1 MSLNCH
7 CYRCNIV
14 DYSAN
19 AYFSLNNED
28 EQNLILQICVGILK
42 AIQDEKFSIDI
53 SYNGSSLTH
62 KQINNITQVENCI
75 DREFNQLF
83 RSNKLHKKINKLPIS
98 IWRIEFEW
106 TDNDFLIKRLLKILR
121 EWFNPFTNYLQ
132 KIDNQK
138 RNKLVSDHSNDG
150 KLKQYLMNN
159 LKNHFP
165 GFEYIIEY
173 SWKSCDNN
181 NCYGDFIFASDSGIF
196 IVIKAKWLNVR
207 RGPNVRKSRISS
219 NKEDKI
225 QVSEYKS
232 KVSEEF
238 NGKFII
244 VLGVIFTNNLDE
256 NNVILKFV
264 DDDGMIAKHFKEVY
278 GFSYPKTKYESYDE
292 CQIFLQNRDNFED
305 SSHNYQTAASTRQGK
320 FCISLSLL
328 FQKWRLINMQLFF
341 LVDDPSY
348 GSVATRALSGIAAI
362 VAAGYMFYQTF
373 IKKSDGK

>member
-83 RSNKLHKKINKLPIS
+83 RN
-98 IWRIEFEW
+98 
-106 TDNDFLIKRLLKILR
+106 
-121 EWFNPFTNYLQ
+121 
-132 KIDNQK
+132 NQK

-305 SSHNYQTAASTRQGK
+305 SSHNYQTAASTRQ
-320 FCISLSLL
+320 
-328 FQKWRLINMQLFF
+328 
-341 LVDDPSY
+341 VDDPSY